1 MSDEEL
7 YLEATRE
14 VEGEDKNPALWAKV
28 MALSEGDHDK
38 AKYQYIKLRVEQ
50 LKKSKKEK
58 NPVFTK
64 KTVDEF
70 SLKYM
75 PISEFSRIKSIPEKK
90 IVEMI
95 RDGFYVG
102 QIKDN
107 EWFVS
112 RDEVG
117 KEEVIKPSSAQSNIP
132 KHSKQEY
139 IPVEEFAEFKG
150 ITSEKA
156 IAMIRDGF
164 YQGQIID
171 DKWYVAYSEV
181 EKQKTSTQSSSGSFF
196 KKLTNGDFGLPKT
209 YWLFGVLGG
218 LLFIIPFALAAAAE
232 SLGALIFV
240 LLASVIYS
248 LIVAV
253 GIWRASDKY
262 QGAKVWAV
270 LAKIAV
276 IIGILRLLVDLVSLG
291 SI

>member
-28 MALSEGDHDK
+28 MTLSQGDEDK

-50 LKKSKKEK
+50 LTRSQKEK
-58 NPVFTK
+58 SPVFTK

-70 SLKYM
+70 ALKYM

-95 RDGFYVG
+95 RDGFYAG

-117 KEEVIKPSSAQSNIP
+117 KEDVIKQSTSPSKIP
-132 KHSKQEY
+132 IHAKQEY

-181 EKQKTSTQSSSGSFF
+181 EKVKKTTQSSSDSFF
-196 KKLTNGDFGLPKT
+196 TKLTNGDFGLPKT

-218 LLFIIPFALAAAAE
+218 LLFIIPVALAAAAE
-232 SLGALIFV
+232 SLGALVAV

-262 QGAKVWAV
+262 QGPKVWAV

-291 SI
+291 NI